1 MHFIYIITIIT
12 LIVCFLRS
20 AHRKTIESIKLK
32 KEIESLLSSK
42 TNLLLAIESLQKEN
56 SESKEKVISLNVNVN
71 KHIQQIADLK
81 IETSN
86 LEHAIKQNN
95 LKHKTDLEEAVQT
108 ARKDS
113 LKRSR
118 SVLRGQATEHLA
130 PYILKDTNPKD
141 YRFLGNPIDYVCF
154 EGLSDLLDGKT
165 NEIISVH
172 FIDIKT
178 GKATL
183 NKSQRRIRDAIK
195 DSRVQFSIIN
205 LDKEIEKQDDKI
217 KQKYEAESIKES

>member
-12 LIVCFLRS
+12 LTVYFLRN
-20 AHRKTIESIKLK
+20 AHYKTIESIKLK
-32 KEIESLLSSK
+32 KEIESLISSK
-42 TNLLLAIESLQKEN
+42 TDLLLTLDLLKKEN
-56 SESKEKVISLNVNVN
+56 STSKEEVSILGHNLNEQM
-71 KHIQQIADLK
+71 QQIAALK
-81 IETSN
+81 IETSS
-86 LEHAIKQNN
+86 LEHTIEQNN
-95 LKHKTDLEEAVQT
+95 LKHQADLEKAIET

-130 PYILKDTNPKD
+130 PYIIESTNPKD

-165 NEIISVH
+165 DEITSIR

-178 GKATL
+178 GKASL

-195 DSRVQFSIIN
+195 DSRVQFSVVN
-205 LDKEIEKQDDKI
+205 LDKKEK
-217 KQKYEAESIKES
+217 

>member
-1 MHFIYIITIIT
+1 MDYYYIITI
-12 LIVCFLRS
+12 LILTIYFLRN
-20 AHRKTIESIKLK
+20 AHRKTIKLIKLK
-32 KEIESLLSSK
+32 KEVESLIGSK
-42 TNLLLAIESLQKEN
+42 TDLLLTLDLLKKEN
-56 SESKEKVISLNVNVN
+56 STSKKEVSTLSHSLNEQM
-71 KHIQQIADLK
+71 QQINDLK
-81 IETSN
+81 IETFN
-86 LEHAIKQNN
+86 LQHAIKQNN
-95 LKHKTDLEEAVQT
+95 LKHQADLEKAVET

-165 NEIISVH
+165 DEIISIH

-195 DSRVQFSIIN
+195 GSRVQFSIIN
-205 LDKEIEKQDDKI
+205 LDKEIERQDDQI
-217 KQKYEAESIKES
+217 NEKYEVEGTKKS

>member
-1 MHFIYIITIIT
+1 MPFRLKMDYYYIIAILILTIY
-12 LIVCFLRS
+12 FLRN
-20 AHRKTIESIKLK
+20 AHRKTIELIQLK
-32 KEIESLLSSK
+32 KEIDSLISSK
-42 TNLLLAIESLQKEN
+42 TDLLLTLDLLKKEN
-56 SESKEKVISLNVNVN
+56 TTSKEEVSILGHNLNEQM
-71 KHIQQIADLK
+71 QQIAALK
-81 IETSN
+81 IETSS
-86 LEHAIKQNN
+86 LEHTIKQNN
-95 LKHKTDLEEAVQT
+95 LKHQADLEKAIET

-130 PYILKDTNPKD
+130 PYIIENTNPKD

-165 NEIISVH
+165 DEITSIR

-178 GKATL
+178 GKASL

-195 DSRVQFSIIN
+195 DSRVQFSVVN
-205 LDKEIEKQDDKI
+205 LDKKEK
-217 KQKYEAESIKES
+217 

>member
-1 MHFIYIITIIT
+1 MPFRLKMDYYYIIAILILTIY
-12 LIVCFLRS
+12 FLRN
-20 AHRKTIESIKLK
+20 AHRKTIELIQLK
-32 KEIESLLSSK
+32 KEIDSLISSK
-42 TNLLLAIESLQKEN
+42 TDLLLTLDLLKKEN
-56 SESKEKVISLNVNVN
+56 TTSKEEVSILGHNLNEQM
-71 KHIQQIADLK
+71 QQIAALK
-81 IETSN
+81 IETSS
-86 LEHAIKQNN
+86 LEHTIKQNN
-95 LKHKTDLEEAVQT
+95 LKHQADLEKAIET

-130 PYILKDTNPKD
+130 PYIIENTNPKD

-165 NEIISVH
+165 DEITSIR

-178 GKATL
+178 GKASL

-195 DSRVQFSIIN
+195 DSRVQFSVVN
-205 LDKEIEKQDDKI
+205 LDK
-217 KQKYEAESIKES
+217 KEN

>member
-12 LIVCFLRS
+12 LIVYFLRNV
-20 AHRKTIESIKLK
+20 HFKTIESIKLK
-32 KEIESLLSSK
+32 KEIESLASSK
-42 TNLLLAIESLQKEN
+42 TSLLLALDSLQKEN
-56 SESKEKVISLNVNVN
+56 AESKEQVTSLNANVS

-86 LEHAIKQNN
+86 LEHAINENN
-95 LKHKTDLEEAVQT
+95 LKHKANLEQAVQT

-154 EGLSDLLDGKT
+154 EGLSDLLDGKA
-165 NEIISVH
+165 NEITSVH

-205 LDKEIEKQDDKI
+205 LDKEIEKQDDQI
-217 KQKYEAESIKES
+217 KQKHEVKGTKDG